1 MTKSR
6 RVRNTRRSRRTT
18 GFKRT
23 GKYLKEGVQKV
34 TSTVVPVI
42 ETVGNKTVTLAKKTI
57 PVVKNS
63 IHNFFG
69 LFASSKSRKNRS
81 RKNKKH

>member
-6 RVRNTRRSRRTT
+6 RVRTRRTRRTR

-42 ETVGNKTVTLAKKTI
+42 ETIGNKTVTVAQKSI
-57 PVVKNS
+57 PVVKNG

-69 LFASSKSRKNRS
+69 LFASSKTKKHRS
-81 RKNKKH
+81 RRHRKH

>member
-6 RVRNTRRSRRTT
+6 RVRTRRTRR
-18 GFKRT
+18 FKRT
-23 GKYLKEGVQKV
+23 GNYLKKGVQKV

-42 ETVGNKTVTLAKKTI
+42 ENVGSKVSTVAQKSI
-57 PVVKNS
+57 PVVKNG

-69 LFASSKSRKNRS
+69 LFASSKS
-81 RKNKKH
+81 KKHRTRRHRKH

>member
-6 RVRNTRRSRRTT
+6 RVKNRR
-18 GFKRT
+18 FKRT
-23 GKYLKEGVQKV
+23 GKYLKEGFQKV

-42 ETVGNKTVTLAKKTI
+42 ETVGSKAVTVAQKSI
-57 PVVKNS
+57 PVVKNG

-69 LFASSKSRKNRS
+69 LFASSKTKKHRSRRHRS
-81 RKNKKH
+81 RKHRKH

>member
-6 RVRNTRRSRRTT
+6 RVRTRRTR
-18 GFKRT
+18 RT
-23 GKYLKEGVQKV
+23 GKYLKKGFQKV

-42 ETVGNKTVTLAKKTI
+42 ENVGSKVSTVAQKSI
-57 PVVKNS
+57 PVVQHG

-69 LFASSKSRKNRS
+69 LFASSKSKKRRTRRHRK
-81 RKNKKH
+81 H